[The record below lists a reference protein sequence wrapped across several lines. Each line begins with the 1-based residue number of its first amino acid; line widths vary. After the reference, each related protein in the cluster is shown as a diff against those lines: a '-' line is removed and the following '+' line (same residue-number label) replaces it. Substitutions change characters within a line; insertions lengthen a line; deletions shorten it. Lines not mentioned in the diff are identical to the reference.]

1 MKKKTLKV
9 IADLNGRNYQS
20 EVVNYIKSEEKE
32 QIASC
37 QRYIRKMLDED
48 GFADVQPD
56 YKTVK

>member
-37 QRYIRKMLDED
+37 ILGKCLMKMDLQM
-48 GFADVQPD
+48 FSQIT
-56 YKTVK
+56 KL

>member
-37 QRYIRKMLDED
+37 QRHIRKMLDED